1 LLLDVEASHQF
12 LYRLIP
18 KMETAR
24 TVTNIGKL
32 DIVWKCSM
40 GSSGRL
46 QTSQLQRQ
54 IAPLND
60 LKLTVEKVPDTS
72 EVDTPFDIE
81 CRIANNTTDREMDLR
96 LELDAVTEGYC
107 WSGITKTNLGLVEP
121 KAELKS
127 TISVFP
133 LRTGLISV
141 SGIKLVDMKRG
152 EKFCF
157 NDLTQ
162 VLIFTKLQNKS
173 RS

>member
-1 LLLDVEASHQF
+1 
-12 LYRLIP
+12 
-18 KMETAR
+18 
-24 TVTNIGKL
+24 
-32 DIVWKCSM
+32 
-40 GSSGRL
+40 
-46 QTSQLQRQ
+46 
-54 IAPLND
+54 
-60 LKLTVEKVPDTS
+60 
-72 EVDTPFDIE
+72 
-81 CRIANNTTDREMDLR
+81 MDLR